1 MILRKS
7 ILLDLDFPV
16 TEFCELRPYG
26 VLTADCDGIERV
38 CKPSAFSLWPR
49 ACLRG
54 ILPIPGRYWQEV
66 HDSRSKSP
74 REAGGTQR
82 TFPAQI
88 GWPGSIRGSAFRHL
102 S

>member
-1 MILRKS
+1 MIRHLC
-7 ILLDLDFPV
+7 D
-16 TEFCELRPYG
+16 
-26 VLTADCDGIERV
+26 TADCDGIEPV
-38 CKPSAFSLWPR
+38 CKLSAVSFEPSAFSLWPR

-74 REAGGTQR
+74 REAGGTHR
-82 TFPAQI
+82 NFPAQI